1 MKLRI
6 ADRILVALAGVLLI
20 GSCAGLIAQMFFG
33 VDLVGAAARVFS
45 SESPRTRA
53 ALIALTVFLLL
64 LGIYCLLVLFRH
76 RRRRDKFIL
85 QRNESGEL
93 AISLKALENMVQKCL
108 DQHNEIQI
116 QNLRMENQKD
126 GLLIRLRGS
135 VAGGISIPLTVES
148 LQRQIKQYVTACSG
162 VEVKG
167 IRVQIESTD
176 RDAEGAPFTIEGP
189 APKPLLK
196 EENDGQKAIPPAEE
210 PSTEEKPVPQ
220 KPATEPA
227 PEPQP
232 AEPAAAPQQKPEAAP
247 AAPEMEDD
255 GRPLHQRLFKPM
267 PEPCIVP
274 APPED
279 LPPDQTEDSIPEAAA
294 ADMAEMTSF
303 PTTEADETPTE
314 EAGSLPETEEPEKDV
329 TVTGETLHPEE
340 EIRKETTE
348 GASAEAQRKPE
359 GDFGMFTDFD
369 TFVTGN
375 RAKEEI

>member
-6 ADRILVALAGVLLI
+6 ADRILVAVAGVLLI
-20 GSCAGLIAQMFFG
+20 AGCAGLIAQMFFG
-33 VDLVGAAARVFS
+33 VDLVGTAARVFS

-64 LGIYCLLVLFRH
+64 LGIYCFLVLFRH
-76 RRRRDKFIL
+76 RSRRDKFIL

-108 DQHNEIQI
+108 DQHDEIQI

-176 RDAEGAPFTIEGP
+176 KEAEGAPFAIEGP

-196 EENDGQKAIPPAEE
+196 EENDGQKAILPAEA
-210 PSTEEKPVPQ
+210 PSTEEKPAPQ
-220 KPATEPA
+220 EPDQ
-227 PEPQP
+227 EPQQ
-232 AEPAAAPQQKPEAAP
+232 AEPAAPPQQKPEAASP
-247 AAPEMEDD
+247 APEMEDD
-255 GRPLHQRLFKPM
+255 ERPLHQRLFKPVQ
-267 PEPCIVP
+267 EPCIVP
-274 APPED
+274 APPEEC
-279 LPPDQTEDSIPEAAA
+279 PTEETDESLPEAAA
-294 ADMAEMTSF
+294 EEMPEMTPSQ
-303 PTTEADETPTE
+303 TAEDGETPTA
-314 EAGSLPETEEPEKDV
+314 EAADLPETEEPEG
-329 TVTGETLHPEE
+329 TENGEPLPPEE
-340 EIRKETTE
+340 EIRKETEE
-348 GASAEAQRKPE
+348 GAVAETQKKPE
-359 GDFGMFTDFD
+359 EDFGMFTDFD

-375 RAKEEI
+375 RAKEEIKHED